1 MICRISPLAVI
12 VGTIGNLGTGA
23 QPLPAEYIVTNAAVY
38 TVGSDRSLAQAIAV
52 RDGRLVYVG
61 TADGVERFQGPSTRM
76 IDARGRMVLPGFHDA
91 HIHPLAAALERD
103 DCDVSQKTDLASLT
117 AAISRCATTAP
128 MKPWIVAF
136 GWKEAQVSARIAT
149 SQALDKAVPDRPVV
163 VKAAYGGQSI
173 WVNSRALRIAGV
185 TVSTPDPTGGS
196 IERDA
201 VTRGPTGIFR
211 GAARR
216 LVMRH
221 MPALSA
227 HQLDLALRDELRELA
242 RLGVTGFHDAYA
254 PIESLETY
262 QAADRD
268 RRLTALVRAAIP
280 IGMTVEPSTD
290 EARVS
295 ELRHLRRASRGSRF
309 AANAVKIHVDGMIDL
324 RTAALLRPYE
334 PGSDT
339 TSRSGLLGHPNYS
352 QDRLNQLATLLDHE
366 GFQLHIHAVG
376 DRAVRMALDAL
387 EAARRRNGS
396 RDARHIVAHVHL
408 IERSDATRFARL
420 GAVAGLQP
428 ILASDQTYLAMLRPL
443 LGSVRVDR
451 VFPLRSMSDAA
462 ARVAA
467 GSDAPDSS
475 GNPLESIQAATRQ
488 PREQLTLGAAIAAH
502 TIAGAWQD
510 FLDGETGSLEV
521 GKRADFI
528 VLDRNLFEIPSAEIH
543 SARVLWTVVG
553 GQEVYCAENWDECPA
568 GATRHD
574 RQVQGAIN
582 ELVKTS
588 GWDRR
593 CVRGGVDAVFD
604 RLGTNA
610 FQVGAPI
617 RARRRPDT
625 CIGREHTVHPSTE
638 HHLSIQEDTD
648 RERRE
653 EWRCGVPMGDPRAPG
668 NTDRRPEPLLR

>member
-12 VGTIGNLGTGA
+12 VGTIGSLGTGA

-38 TVGSDRSLAQAIAV
+38 TVGSDRSWAQAIAV

-61 TADGVERFQGPSTRM
+61 TADGVERFQGPSTRV

-149 SQALDKAVPDRPVV
+149 SQALDQAVPDRPVV
-163 VKAAYGGQSI
+163 VKAAY
-173 WVNSRALRIAGV
+173 
-185 TVSTPDPTGGS
+185 
-196 IERDA
+196 
-201 VTRGPTGIFR
+201 
-211 GAARR
+211 
-216 LVMRH
+216 
-221 MPALSA
+221 
-227 HQLDLALRDELRELA
+227 
-242 RLGVTGFHDAYA
+242 
-254 PIESLETY
+254 
-262 QAADRD
+262 
-268 RRLTALVRAAIP
+268 
-280 IGMTVEPSTD
+280 
-290 EARVS
+290 
-295 ELRHLRRASRGSRF
+295 
-309 AANAVKIHVDGMIDL
+309 
-324 RTAALLRPYE
+324 
-334 PGSDT
+334 
-339 TSRSGLLGHPNYS
+339 
-352 QDRLNQLATLLDHE
+352 
-366 GFQLHIHAVG
+366 
-376 DRAVRMALDAL
+376 
-387 EAARRRNGS
+387 
-396 RDARHIVAHVHL
+396 
-408 IERSDATRFARL
+408 
-420 GAVAGLQP
+420 
-428 ILASDQTYLAMLRPL
+428 
-443 LGSVRVDR
+443 
-451 VFPLRSMSDAA
+451 
-462 ARVAA
+462 
-467 GSDAPDSS
+467 
-475 GNPLESIQAATRQ
+475 
-488 PREQLTLGAAIAAH
+488 
-502 TIAGAWQD
+502 
-510 FLDGETGSLEV
+510 EV

-528 VLDRNLFEIPSAEIH
+528 VLDRNLFEIPSADIH

-593 CVRGGVDAVFD
+593 CVRGGVDAIFD

-625 CIGREHTVHPSTE
+625 CIGREHTVHPGTE